1 MSSLSEWIGAQDLR
15 GASMGVDDP
24 AIDDRTAALEKRQ
37 EVLMTR
43 SEKLDAVV
51 AATQKALAEA
61 RGVGE
66 SESGA
71 VKVTVDAQ
79 NRVVDI
85 ALTAK
90 AMRLPSTDRLS
101 RALLAACEAA
111 VADVMK
117 KLHDASGVAPDGDPL
132 DAFFSGMPEKKA
144 SSGSPSGATP
154 DASCSFFVTSA
165 TAASHAVSRARLSRS
180 VEGSRI
186 AFAVSA
192 MSTTRF
198 WASTVTLMAPDS
210 DSPTP
215 RASAR
220 AFWVAATTASS
231 FSDRVISTSWRFSS
245 AAVRSSI
252 AGSSTPMEAPR
263 RSCAPIHS
271 ERDDM
276 ARLSIAGV
284 RTLSTSW
291 WGHRWGLRL
300 SAGRSV
306 CRPDR

>member
-1 MSSLSEWIGAQDLR
+1 MSSFSEWIGAQDLR
-15 GASMGVDDP
+15 GTSMGLDDP

-43 SEKLDAVV
+43 SEKLDAIV

-111 VADVMK
+111 VADVTK

-132 DAFFSGMPEKKA
+132 DAFFSGMPEIEA
-144 SSGSPSGATP
+144 VMPLSVRQPSRRAEKREAT
-154 DASCSFFVTSA
+154 D
-165 TAASHAVSRARLSRS
+165 
-180 VEGSRI
+180 G
-186 AFAVSA
+186 
-192 MSTTRF
+192 
-198 WASTVTLMAPDS
+198 
-210 DSPTP
+210 
-215 RASAR
+215 
-220 AFWVAATTASS
+220 
-231 FSDRVISTSWRFSS
+231 
-245 AAVRSSI
+245 
-252 AGSSTPMEAPR
+252 
-263 RSCAPIHS
+263 
-271 ERDDM
+271 
-276 ARLSIAGV
+276 
-284 RTLSTSW
+284 
-291 WGHRWGLRL
+291 
-300 SAGRSV
+300 
-306 CRPDR
+306 

>member
-1 MSSLSEWIGAQDLR
+1 MSSFSEWIGAQDLR
-15 GASMGVDDP
+15 GTSMGLDDP

-43 SEKLDAVV
+43 SEKLDAIV

-117 KLHDASGVAPDGDPL
+117 KLHEASGVAPDGDPL
-132 DAFFSGMPEKKA
+132 DAFFTGMPEIEA
-144 SSGSPSGATP
+144 LMPLSVRQPSR
-154 DASCSFFVTSA
+154 
-165 TAASHAVSRARLSRS
+165 RA
-180 VEGSRI
+180 EKPE
-186 AFAVSA
+186 
-192 MSTTRF
+192 TT
-198 WASTVTLMAPDS
+198 D
-210 DSPTP
+210 
-215 RASAR
+215 
-220 AFWVAATTASS
+220 
-231 FSDRVISTSWRFSS
+231 
-245 AAVRSSI
+245 
-252 AGSSTPMEAPR
+252 G
-263 RSCAPIHS
+263 
-271 ERDDM
+271 
-276 ARLSIAGV
+276 
-284 RTLSTSW
+284 
-291 WGHRWGLRL
+291 
-300 SAGRSV
+300 
-306 CRPDR
+306 

>member
-15 GASMGVDDP
+15 GTSMGLDDP

-37 EVLMTR
+37 EVLMTQ
-43 SEKLDAVV
+43 SEKLDAIV

-132 DAFFSGMPEKKA
+132 DAFFTGMPEIEA
-144 SSGSPSGATP
+144 LMPLSVRQPSRRAEKREAT
-154 DASCSFFVTSA
+154 D
-165 TAASHAVSRARLSRS
+165 
-180 VEGSRI
+180 G
-186 AFAVSA
+186 
-192 MSTTRF
+192 
-198 WASTVTLMAPDS
+198 
-210 DSPTP
+210 
-215 RASAR
+215 
-220 AFWVAATTASS
+220 
-231 FSDRVISTSWRFSS
+231 
-245 AAVRSSI
+245 
-252 AGSSTPMEAPR
+252 
-263 RSCAPIHS
+263 
-271 ERDDM
+271 
-276 ARLSIAGV
+276 
-284 RTLSTSW
+284 
-291 WGHRWGLRL
+291 
-300 SAGRSV
+300 
-306 CRPDR
+306 

>member
-15 GASMGVDDP
+15 GTSMGLDDP

-43 SEKLDAVV
+43 SEKLDAIL

-132 DAFFSGMPEKKA
+132 DAFFTGMPEIEALMPLSVRQPSRRAEKA
-144 SSGSPSGATP
+144 EAT
-154 DASCSFFVTSA
+154 D
-165 TAASHAVSRARLSRS
+165 
-180 VEGSRI
+180 G
-186 AFAVSA
+186 
-192 MSTTRF
+192 
-198 WASTVTLMAPDS
+198 
-210 DSPTP
+210 
-215 RASAR
+215 
-220 AFWVAATTASS
+220 
-231 FSDRVISTSWRFSS
+231 
-245 AAVRSSI
+245 
-252 AGSSTPMEAPR
+252 
-263 RSCAPIHS
+263 
-271 ERDDM
+271 
-276 ARLSIAGV
+276 
-284 RTLSTSW
+284 
-291 WGHRWGLRL
+291 
-300 SAGRSV
+300 
-306 CRPDR
+306 